1 MSLSLGAKLVQQGE
15 LQGELRLLLV
25 LSRHQTKFLSV
36 ISIKTEM
43 PTKKVPF
50 ISRDDKG
57 IESYLMVFKSQH
69 VLAVFKKVVF

>member
-1 MSLSLGAKLVQQGE
+1 
-15 LQGELRLLLV
+15 
-25 LSRHQTKFLSV
+25 
-36 ISIKTEM
+36 M

-57 IESYLMVFKSQH
+57 IESYLMVFISQH